1 MVYVILAGILSHSE
15 IDHAQCR
22 EAKVYQDDKDIVSIT
37 QLRDAY
43 IKNDIKRIQEIL
55 SNKKNKIFSDP
66 DFVQYLEDLLRNI
79 RLNVILYK
87 VSPYNT
93 IKIDFLSKELNI
105 SQREVR

>member
-1 MVYVILAGILSHSE
+1 MAGILAHST

-43 IKNDIKRIQEIL
+43 NKNDIKRIQEIL

-66 DFVQYLEDLLRNI
+66 EFIQYLDDLLRNI
-79 RLNVILYK
+79 RLNVLLYK
-87 VSPYNT
+87 VMPYNT
-93 IKIDFLSKELNI
+93 IKIEFLANELNV
-105 SQREVR
+105 S

>member
-1 MVYVILAGILSHSE
+1 MIL
-15 IDHAQCR
+15 R
-22 EAKVYQDDKDIVSIT
+22 EFKKFFQI
-37 QLRDAY
+37 
-43 IKNDIKRIQEIL
+43 
-55 SNKKNKIFSDP
+55 KKNKIFSDP
-66 DFVQYLEDLLRNI
+66 EFVQYLEDLLRNI